1 MLHVSTTARRHLK
14 AQFLLAASLFFLLP
28 VALRAAVEASAAEM
42 LQRVQQLIQQGDLTQ
57 ARKEVTQA
65 LKQYPREAGLYNLLG
80 VIEAQ
85 QGNYSEAEKNF
96 EKAIAGYPR
105 FAGAYL
111 NLGRLYQE
119 NAAKDSQA
127 LGKGLETYEK
137 LLKFEPDN
145 VEANYQSAV
154 LLLNL
159 SHFQASLDRLSR
171 LPAESQG
178 HPQALAAQCA
188 DYAGLKERA
197 QAQATAEKLL
207 KHPDLAEADIL
218 PIVPVLLARNMEDLA
233 SELLEG
239 LAGRHLASAHTLHQ
253 LALLYQK
260 RGDLNRA
267 RATLEAVAQQKQSV
281 SAPLLV
287 ELARVAYQQRDYD
300 GTLGYLAHAR
310 DLDPN
315 NAGIHFFFGI
325 ACIEK
330 NLVEEASRSLR
341 KAVNLNPDNPYYNYA
356 LGSVMM
362 SRSNVREA
370 YPYLKKYCELK
381 PEDAR
386 GRLALGAAYFYGHDP
401 ELARK
406 ELEGVAGFRATA
418 PGAHYFLGRLENQD
432 GKFDAAMQELRKALE
447 ANPRY
452 ADAYAEMGL
461 LQLKQ
466 KKYAEAEKALRRAL
480 EIDPEGY
487 TANLNL
493 MILYQRTKDA
503 RAEDQAKRFE
513 EIKKMRAE
521 REKEFLRT
529 IEVRP

>member
-1 MLHVSTTARRHLK
+1 M
-14 AQFLLAASLFFLLP
+14 LAASLSFLLP
-28 VALRAAVEASAAEM
+28 VALRAAVTTSAAEM

-80 VIEAQ
+80 VIEVQ
-85 QGNYSEAEKNF
+85 QGNYFEAETNF
-96 EKAIAGYPR
+96 KKAISGYPR

-119 NAAKDSQA
+119 NAAKDPKA
-127 LGKGLETYEK
+127 LRKGRETYDQ

-159 SHFQASLDRLSR
+159 GYSQASLDRLSR
-171 LPAESQG
+171 LPPESQG
-178 HPQALAAQCA
+178 HPQALATQYA

-197 QAQATAEKLL
+197 QAQAVADRLL
-207 KHPDLAEADIL
+207 KHSELVEADIL
-218 PIVPVLLARNMEDLA
+218 PIVPLLLARHMEDLA
-233 SELLEG
+233 IKLLEG
-239 LAGRHLASAHTLHQ
+239 LADRHLASADTLHQ

-260 RGDLNRA
+260 RGDLKRA
-267 RATLEAVAQQKQSV
+267 RATLEEVVQQKQSV
-281 SAPLLV
+281 SVPLLI
-287 ELARVAYQQRDYD
+287 ELARVAYQQGDYD

-315 NAGIHFFFGI
+315 NAGIHFFFGL
-325 ACIEK
+325 ACVEK

-341 KAVNLNPDNPYYNYA
+341 KAVSLNPNNPYYNYA
-356 LGSVMM
+356 LGSAMM
-362 SRSNVREA
+362 SRANVREA

-406 ELEGVAGFRATA
+406 ELEGVVKYRATA
-418 PGAHYFLGRLENQD
+418 PAAHYFLGRLANQE

-447 ANPRY
+447 GNPRY

-466 KKYAEAEKALRRAL
+466 KKYAEAGKTLRKAL

-487 TANLNL
+487 TTNLNL

-503 RAEDQAKRFE
+503 QAEAQAKRFE